1 MILHRPELFQRK
13 PNLILLDLDN
23 TLYEYA
29 PCHAAG
35 MEAAQAVAEENLNIA
50 KADFERHY
58 AEARA
63 EIKARIKGQAASHN
77 RLLYFQRAL
86 ERAGFACEVR
96 TALQLEKAYWCA
108 YLDRIKLFEFVHDF
122 LDDLRIAEIPVM
134 IVTDLTAAI
143 QYRKV
148 LLLGLDGVIDG
159 IITSEGSGSDKPAPP
174 SFQIATERVS
184 GAAKGSIWMIGDNP
198 ESDLVGA
205 KHAVGAITL
214 QKVHAG
220 VQRAAD
226 TSSID
231 GTFESFAEIRELVR
245 RLSTEDRRQPRDTV
259 VRV

>member
-122 LDDLRIAEIPVM
+122 LDDLRIAEIPVI

-159 IITSEGSGSDKPAPP
+159 IITSEGSGSDKPAPS

-184 GAAKGSIWMIGDNP
+184 GAGKGSIWMIGDNP
-198 ESDLVGA
+198 ESDLAGA

-226 TSSID
+226 ISAID
-231 GTFESFAEIRELVR
+231 GEFESFAEIRELVQL
-245 RLSTEDRRQPRDTV
+245 LSVQDRRHQGDIVVTV
-259 VRV
+259 